1 MEESLGFDGLS
12 LPCEAER
19 AQAKGRERQRDRQLL
34 HRHRPY
40 LRYDTQE
47 AYRAVS
53 AATAVHGIESSMDNR
68 LCHPTRSLTDV
79 VRLQAKRNH
88 VDRVYGRV
96 VRDAGRV
103 WLQYW
108 LWYYYD
114 QKQILGF
121 GGHEGDWEMVQVGLD
136 ADDRPEMVT
145 CAHHETADARR
156 WADVERR
163 RSSTGEHPT
172 IYVAPFSHA
181 SYFEPGT
188 HFYLGGVDNP
198 DGQGADVLP
207 AVEPFGDWVG
217 WPGRWGSSP
226 GILARWTGGRLGGRS
241 PASPAHQHRR
251 WKHPA
256 RWHRRARRRRWRGSV
271 RKLLWRIGKASY
283 PSCPTLSAGLAGD
296 LLIVDYALSKTP
308 LRRGRYLY
316 LTVHVQD
323 GGHRILAKQAV
334 RLRGRRGTTAVALPY
349 RPPSCTVRATA
360 FNFAR
365 QRSARYETTVTQL
378 VIPRVIVGRRR
389 RSNRQKDPLS
399 RSLRTPRRRNRSH
412 ARPRGRA
419 VSSGRRERSPPP
431 KRS

>member
-1 MEESLGFDGLS
+1 V
-12 LPCEAER
+12 
-19 AQAKGRERQRDRQLL
+19 GRDQRLL
-34 HRHRPY
+34 QRHRPY

-53 AATAVHGIESSMDNR
+53 VATALEAAEPRESGRFDHIPR
-68 LCHPTRSLTDV
+68 ALADV
-79 VRLQAKRNH
+79 TRLQVRRNH
-88 VDRVYGRV
+88 ADRVYGRV

-121 GGHEGDWEMVQVGLD
+121 GGHEGDWEMVQVGLN
-136 ADDRPEMVT
+136 ADDRPEIVT
-145 CAHHETADARR
+145 CAHHEAADARR
-156 WADVERR
+156 WVDLERR

-198 DGQGADVLP
+198 DGQGAGVLP
-207 AVEPFGDWVG
+207 AVEPFGEWVDR
-217 WPGRWGSSP
+217 PGRWGSSP

-241 PASPAHQHRR
+241 PASPACQHRR

-256 RWHRRARRRRWRGSV
+256 RWHRRARRRRWRGSI
-271 RKLLWRIGKASY
+271 RKLLWTIGRASY
-283 PSCPTLSAGLAGD
+283 PSCPTISAGLAGD
-296 LLIVDYALSKTP
+296 LLIVDYALSKTL

-323 GGHRILAKQAV
+323 GGHRILAKQPV
-334 RLRGRRGTTAVALPY
+334 RLRGRRGTAAVALPY

-365 QRSARYETTVTQL
+365 QRSTRYEATVTQL
-378 VIPRVIVGRRR
+378 LIPRVIVGRRR
-389 RSNRQKDPLS
+389 RPDGRKHPLS
-399 RSLRTPRRRNRSH
+399 CSTADTHTLRRRNRNH
-412 ARPRGRA
+412 ARQKGRA
-419 VSSGRRERSPPP
+419 IIRSGSRERSPPRN
-431 KRS
+431 RS